1 MSDLSNRLKD
11 VVTYD
16 RVLILAALAVL
27 GLSILGISIY

>member
-16 RVLILAALAVL
+16 TVLILVALVAI
-27 GLSILGISIY
+27 GLSILGILIY